1 MLIATGTPDAPRSA
15 TLFARVPLAMS
26 DLDAR
31 RTFEQPLGAWLVEQ
45 GMEFSL
51 RCFPLP
57 ASQDDAVLLAMAV
70 EKISELGAP
79 PETLIEIE
87 SDKATVE
94 MSLGDMAGM

>member
-57 ASQDDAVLLAMAV
+57 ASQDRPAGIGIEVQADDAVLLAMAV

-79 PETLIEIE
+79 PETLIEI
-87 SDKATVE
+87 
-94 MSLGDMAGM
+94 